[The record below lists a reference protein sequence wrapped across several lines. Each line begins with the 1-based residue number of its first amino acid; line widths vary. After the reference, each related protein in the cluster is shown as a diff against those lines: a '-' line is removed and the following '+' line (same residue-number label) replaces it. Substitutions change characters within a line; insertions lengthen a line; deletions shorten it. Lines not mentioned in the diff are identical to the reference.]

1 MSGELINT
9 SREIEKNDIVNR
21 GIGGFSS
28 KSINDL
34 LDVDSNGMVS
44 NLEQDR
50 MESSGVLNTLTS
62 IPDVVAKAFSDEN
75 FKIQT
80 GCYLTQKQRIERE
93 RLVLAINKAIMIEEM
108 NKLPEKRIE
117 PEELNVEE
125 QELDTTDLREDIAHR
140 QYLQQSEIDNDV

>member
-9 SREIEKNDIVNR
+9 SREIESNDIFNR

-34 LDVDSNGMVS
+34 LDVDGDGVVS
-44 NLEQDR
+44 NLEKDR
-50 MESSGVLNTLTS
+50 MESAGVLNTLQS

-75 FKIQT
+75 FRIQT
-80 GCYLTQKQRIERE
+80 GAYLTQKQRMERE

-108 NKLPEKRIE
+108 NKLPEKRVE
-117 PEELNVEE
+117 PEQFTIEEE
-125 QELDTTDLREDIAHR
+125 QLDTTDLREDIAHR
-140 QYLQQSEIDNDV
+140 QYLEQAELDNDV